1 MLSPVKLQDV
11 LSPVRAQDVLLI
23 YVYPIPMLLCVDNS
37 DSPSIVEQL
46 SQGYSF
52 SYNTFISD
60 SFLAL

>member
-1 MLSPVKLQDV
+1 MSPVKGVKMYCLFMNV
-11 LSPVRAQDVLLI
+11 SYSYAPVI
-23 YVYPIPMLLCVDNS
+23 DNS

-46 SQGYSF
+46 PQGPSF